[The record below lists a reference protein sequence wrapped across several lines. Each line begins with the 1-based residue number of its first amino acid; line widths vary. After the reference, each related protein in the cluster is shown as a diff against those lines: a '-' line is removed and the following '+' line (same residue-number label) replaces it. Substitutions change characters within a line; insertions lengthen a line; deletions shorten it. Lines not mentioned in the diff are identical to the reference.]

1 MSSIIVGTDFSKG
14 SFVAL
19 EVAIDIARALHVDI
33 SLIWVQQE
41 RMLSS
46 EEEKATL
53 ARLAENKLQELC
65 EQHREALPGQKI
77 TYEICHGKV
86 STVLAE
92 KAKAEMAPM
101 IVIGTNGASG
111 FEKYWM
117 GSTAVRIV
125 QEASCP
131 TLSIREGFDF
141 HKSLERIVVPIR
153 VSTSSR
159 EKVRPAVKMAKI
171 FNSEIHIL
179 GLLSTPAESA
189 TLHAYMQ
196 QAANYIE
203 NEGIKCVSVTKKS
216 NNLCDSIL
224 TYADEVKADLLVIHT
239 EQDQFLSQLFLGTNA
254 QQIVHKSQ
262 IPVLSSH
269 PEDYINFA
277 R

>member
-19 EVAIDIARALHVDI
+19 EVAVDIARALHVDI